1 MIENYDVAVIQ
12 LNSQPDLQ
20 KNLDQISALIDQ
32 AAQKG
37 ARLMALPEHAFF
49 LGDFDARLDQAEAIA
64 TKAPKFLGKMA
75 RKYSCYIIG
84 ATFPVPTSDSN
95 KVYNRS
101 VVVAPDGTLVGQYD
115 KIHLFDVDLSD
126 GESYRES
133 DFVKPGSPQPVTY
146 FSDDIGSIGLS
157 ICYDLRFPELYRAL
171 VDDGAEILTIPS
183 AFTQKTGDAHWE
195 VLLRARA
202 IENTCYVL
210 APAQTGLHGSNRKT
224 HGHSMIIDPW
234 GKIIVSADRQ
244 LGSITATIQPS
255 AIEEARAAIPCLKHR
270 KL

>member
-1 MIENYDVAVIQ
+1 MIEDYDVAVIQ

-20 KNLDQISALIDQ
+20 KNLNQLTVLIDQ
-32 AAQKG
+32 AAKKG
-37 ARLMALPEHAFF
+37 VRLLALPEHAFF
-49 LGDFDARLDQAEAIA
+49 LGDFNARLDQAKTIA
-64 TKAPKFLGKMA
+64 KKAPKFLGEMA
-75 RKYSCYIIG
+75 QKHSSYIVG
-84 ATFPVPTSDSN
+84 ATFPVPAGDSG

-101 VVVAPDGTLVGQYD
+101 VVVAPDGSVVAKYD
-115 KIHLFDVDLSD
+115 KIHLFDVDLNN

-133 DFVKPGSPQPVTY
+133 DFVKPGSPQPVTF
-146 FSDDIGSIGLS
+146 FSDDIGSVGLS

-171 VDDGAEILTIPS
+171 TDDGAEILTVPS

-210 APAQTGLHGSNRKT
+210 APAQTGRHGSSRKT

-234 GKIIVSADRQ
+234 GKIIASADRQ
-244 LGSITATIQPS
+244 PGSITATVQPS
-255 AIEEARAAIPCLKHR
+255 VIESTRTAIPCLQHR